1 MSNHVTARLRALNIG
16 ASISLL
22 TVAMVAATLG
32 LFLGVLLGQPASSG
46 AFHIPWWALAPMVYA
61 AEVSLVH
68 LHFRRDNHSFSLGEV
83 SLVLALLFSPSWE
96 ILLGQLIGSVLAFG
110 VHRRLSPLKLVFN
123 LATGALAA
131 ATSVVLFH
139 ALVPHF
145 TSIGPQVWLAAFL
158 AGNTAALISGVSVVA
173 AISLSE
179 GRLQPDRLRTVLTM
193 ASVAGVTNTSLAL
206 IAGTLLLRSPET
218 TYLLVIPIGTVFL
231 SYGAYLR
238 EREKHESLE
247 FLYASTRIL
256 SETPELEQAVVALV
270 AQARDMFRAETAQM
284 LFVIGEGP
292 EMLRTR
298 VCEDDNVEV
307 MTAVDEPSV
316 HAVWHRVAQTTQTLL
331 LQLPTGDPDLDA
343 FLVAQ
348 GLQDAMV
355 TALRGENQAF
365 GMAVVGNRVG
375 GVSFDPEDARLFETL
390 ANHTSVALEN
400 GRLEQSLTQLRELEQ
415 RLKHLAFHDPLTG
428 LGNRSLFAQ
437 HVESAIVHG
446 EHSAV
451 LFIDLDDFKTV
462 NDTLG
467 HAAGDQLLI
476 AVAERITS
484 CLRPEDHAA
493 RLGGDEFAV
502 LLEGVGDTED
512 AQLVASRITDALR
525 VPLSLAGQDIRVG
538 ASIGIAQATG
548 VSTSDELLRNADLA
562 MYMAKAQGK
571 GSFQL
576 FQPAMSAQVAAR
588 HRLKAD
594 LELAVERGEFRVFYQ
609 PIIELS
615 TGLPVAF
622 EALVRWQH
630 PELGL
635 LMPDTFIP
643 MAEETGLIAE
653 VGRLVLAEAVGQ
665 AAAWQRSYPRPTPLY
680 VTVNLSPLQVRLP
693 DLVAQVSDM
702 LTSSRLEPG
711 TLVLEITENLMLR
724 DADAAIEVLQQL
736 RSLGVRLALDDFGTG
751 YSSLGQL
758 RRLPVDMLKIAK
770 TFVDDLDGR
779 GENSAFA
786 SAILALGV
794 TLKLVTL
801 AEGVEEPWQVAE
813 LRRLGCSLAQG
824 YHFARPMPVHAV
836 ESYLSEQFDRSLG
849 KVLTFPAFPA

>member
-1 MSNHVTARLRALNIG
+1 MRVSITNRLRALSIG
-16 ASISLL
+16 ASIGLL
-22 TVAMVAATLG
+22 TGLVVAVSAGLYLG
-32 LFLGVLLGQPASSG
+32 LLRGEPAPTQT
-46 AFHIPWWALAPMVYA
+46 FHITWWALAPMVYL

-83 SLVLALLFSPSWE
+83 SLVLALLFCSPRE
-96 ILLGQLIGSVLAFG
+96 ILLGQAVGMLLAFG
-110 VHRRLSPLKLVFN
+110 VHRRMSMLKLVFN
-123 LATGALAA
+123 LAVGALGAMSAA
-131 ATSVVLFH
+131 AVFH
-139 ALVPHF
+139 GLEPHF
-145 TSIGPQVWLAAFL
+145 TSVGPQVWLAAFL
-158 AGNTAALISGVSVVA
+158 AATTSALVSGVSVVA

-193 ASVAGVTNTSLAL
+193 ATVAAVTNTSLAL
-206 IAGTLLLRSPET
+206 IAGTLLLGSPET
-218 TYLLVIPIGTVFL
+218 TYLLAIPIATVFL

-256 SETPELEQAVVALV
+256 SETPELEQAIVALV
-270 AQARDMFRAETAQM
+270 SQARDMFRAESAEM
-284 LFVIGEGP
+284 YFVIGEGP
-292 EMLRTR
+292 EMLRTG
-298 VCEDDNVEV
+298 VTEAGPPEI
-307 MTAVDEPSV
+307 MTPVDEPSV
-316 HAVWHRVAQTTQTLL
+316 HRLWHRLAGHTETLL
-331 LQLPTGDPDLDA
+331 LQAPTHDPDFDA
-343 FLVAQ
+343 FLAEQ

-355 TALRGENQAF
+355 TSLRGENRAF
-365 GMAVVGNRVG
+365 GMAVVGNRIG
-375 GVSFDPEDARLFETL
+375 GVGFDVEDARLFETL

-437 HVESAIVHG
+437 HVETAIAGGVPC
-446 EHSAV
+446 AV

-476 AVAERITS
+476 VVGERITA

-502 LLEGVGDTED
+502 LLEGVLDIED

-525 VPLSLAGQDIRVG
+525 QPMTLAGQDVRVG
-538 ASIGIAQATG
+538 ASIGIAPAVDVT
-548 VSTSDELLRNADLA
+548 SSDELLRNADLA

-576 FQPAMSAQVAAR
+576 FAPSMSAKVAAR

-594 LELAVERGEFRVFYQ
+594 LELAVERGEFRVYYQ

-635 LMPDTFIP
+635 LLPDTFIP

-665 AAAWQRSYPRPTPLY
+665 AADWQRSYPRKTPLY

-693 DLVAQVSDM
+693 DLVGQVADM

-724 DADAAIEVLQQL
+724 DADASIEVLQQL
-736 RSLGVRLALDDFGTG
+736 RAIGVRLALDDFGTG

-770 TFVDDLDGR
+770 TFVDDLDGQ

-786 SAILALGV
+786 SAILALGL
-794 TLKLVTL
+794 TLKLTTL
-801 AEGVEEPWQVAE
+801 AEGVEHAWQVAE

-824 YHFARPMPVHAV
+824 YHFSRPMPVEAIDG
-836 ESYLSEQFDRSLG
+836 YLAEQLDPSLG
-849 KVLTFPAFPA
+849 QVIAFPA

>member
-1 MSNHVTARLRALNIG
+1 MTTRATTRSSRLRALSAGTRI
-16 ASISLL
+16 
-22 TVAMVAATLG
+22 
-32 LFLGVLLGQPASSG
+32 GVLTAAVLVVTAGIYAGLHHQSASSP
-46 AFHIPWWALAPMVYA
+46 AFHITWWALAPMVYL

-68 LHFRRDNHSFSLGEV
+68 LHFRRDNHSFSLSEV
-83 SLVLALLFSPSWE
+83 PLVLSLLFSPSWE
-96 ILLGQLIGSVLAFG
+96 ILLGQVIGAAVAFG
-110 VHRRLSPLKLVFN
+110 LHRRLSPQKFVFN
-123 LATGALAA
+123 LAVSTLDAVAA
-131 ATSVVLFH
+131 AALFH
-139 ALVPHF
+139 ALQPHF
-145 TSIGPQVWLAAFL
+145 TTLGPRVWAAAFL
-158 AGNTAALISGVSVVA
+158 SAIVAATIGGTTVVA

-179 GRLQPDRLRTVLTM
+179 GKLQPDRLRTVLTM
-193 ASVAGVTNTSLAL
+193 ASVAALTNTSLAL
-206 IAGTLLLRSPET
+206 IAGTLLLQSPET
-218 TYLLVIPIGTVFL
+218 TYLLLIPIATVFL

-247 FLYASTRIL
+247 FLYTSTRIL

-270 AQARDMFRAETAQM
+270 AQAREMFRAETAQM
-284 LFVIGEGP
+284 LFVIGEDQG
-292 EMLRTR
+292 MLRTR
-298 VCEDDNVEV
+298 VSEDENVEI
-307 MTAVDEPSV
+307 MTAVDDPSV
-316 HAVWHRVAQTTQTLL
+316 HALWHRLARHPETLL
-331 LQLPTGDPDLDA
+331 LRHPTGDDEFDA
-343 FLVAQ
+343 FLAAQ

-355 TALRGENQAF
+355 TALRGESRAF

-375 GVSFDPEDARLFETL
+375 GVSFDSEDARLFETL

-428 LGNRSLFAQ
+428 LGNRTLFAQ
-437 HVESAIVHG
+437 HVETAIATA
-446 EHSAV
+446 SRCAV

-467 HAAGDQLLI
+467 HAAGDHLLV

-512 AQLVASRITDALR
+512 AQLVASRITEALR
-525 VPLSLAGQDIRVG
+525 VPLNLAGQDVRVG
-538 ASIGIAQATG
+538 ASIGIAPAMDTT
-548 VSTSDELLRNADLA
+548 TSDELLRNADLA

-576 FQPAMSAQVAAR
+576 FAPSMSAEVAAR

-594 LELAVERGEFRVFYQ
+594 LELAVDRGEFRVFYQ
-609 PIIELS
+609 PIIELA

-635 LMPDTFIP
+635 LLPDSFIP

-665 AAAWQRSYPRPTPLY
+665 AAAWQRAFPRETPLY

-693 DLVAQVSDM
+693 YLVAQVSDM
-702 LTSSRLEPG
+702 LTSSRLAPG

-770 TFVDDLDGR
+770 TFVDDLDGK

-794 TLKLVTL
+794 TLKLTTL
-801 AEGVEEPWQVAE
+801 AEGVEHSWQVNE

-824 YHFARPMPVHAV
+824 FHFAQPMPVERV
-836 ESYLSEQFDRSLG
+836 EDYLAEQFDTALG
-849 KVLTFPAFPA
+849 QVIAFPA

>member
-1 MSNHVTARLRALNIG
+1 MRMRAINRLRALSMGATIG
-16 ASISLL
+16 ML
-22 TVAMVAATLG
+22 TAVTVLVTAALY
-32 LFLGVLLGQPASSG
+32 LGVLRGQQAPTSS
-46 AFHIPWWALAPMVYA
+46 FHIAWWALAGMVYA

-68 LHFRRDNHSFSLGEV
+68 LHFRRDIHSFSLGEV
-83 SLVLALLFSPSWE
+83 SLVLALLFCPSWE
-96 ILLGQLIGSVLAFG
+96 ILLAQLIGMFLAFG
-110 VHRRLSPLKLVFN
+110 VHRRMSLLKLGFN
-123 LATGALAA
+123 LAVGGLGTMTAVA
-131 ATSVVLFH
+131 LFH
-139 ALVPHF
+139 TLEPHY
-145 TSIGPQVWLAAFL
+145 TTVGPQVWLAAFL
-158 AGNTAALISGVSVVA
+158 SALTCSSISGFSVVA

-193 ASVAGVTNTSLAL
+193 ATVAAVTNTSLAL

-218 TYLLVIPIGTVFL
+218 TYLLLVPIATVFL

-270 AQARDMFRAETAQM
+270 SRARDMFRAEAAEM
-284 LFVIGEGP
+284 YFVIGEGP

-298 VCEDDNVEV
+298 VSENGAAEV
-307 MTAVDEPSV
+307 MTAVHEPSV
-316 HAVWHRVAQTTQTLL
+316 HTLWHRLAGQAQTLL
-331 LQLPTGDPDLDA
+331 LQTPTGDADFDA
-343 FLVAQ
+343 FLAEQ

-355 TALRGENQAF
+355 TSLRGEDRVF

-375 GVSFDPEDARLFETL
+375 GVTFDGEDARLFETL

-428 LGNRSLFAQ
+428 LGNRTLFAQ
-437 HVESAIVHG
+437 HVETAITA
-446 EHSAV
+446 ESRCAV

-502 LLEGVGDTED
+502 LLEGVADTED
-512 AQLVASRITDALR
+512 AQMVASRITDALR
-525 VPLSLAGQDIRVG
+525 VPLRLAGQDVRVG
-538 ASIGIAQATG
+538 ASIGIAPA
-548 VSTSDELLRNADLA
+548 VADITSDELLRNADLA

-576 FQPAMSAQVAAR
+576 FAPSMSAEVAAR

-594 LELAVERGEFRVFYQ
+594 LELAVERGEFRVYYQ
-609 PIIELS
+609 PIIELA

-622 EALVRWQH
+622 EALVRWEH

-635 LMPDTFIP
+635 LLPDTFIP
-643 MAEETGLIAE
+643 MAEETGLIAD

-665 AAAWQRSYPRPTPLY
+665 AAAWQRSYPRATPLY

-693 DLVAQVSDM
+693 DLVGQVADM
-702 LTSSRLEPG
+702 LTSSRLAPG

-724 DADAAIEVLQQL
+724 DADAAVEVLQQL

-794 TLKLVTL
+794 TLQLTTL
-801 AEGVEEPWQVAE
+801 AEGVEHSWQVAE

-824 YHFARPMPVHAV
+824 YHFARPMPLELV
-836 ESYLSEQFDRSLG
+836 EDYLTERFDSELG
-849 KVLTFPAFPA
+849 QVIAFPA